1 MISPGIDI
9 AIVFLVFIALL
20 GCGMAIPFAIGVPAA
35 LYLYIQGGLPALKGV
50 GLVSYGAMASSALTA
65 VPLFILMSEILQRG
79 GVSPRVYRGLSTLCA
94 PLPGGLLQTNIAG
107 CAMFSAIC
115 GSSVAT
121 AATIG
126 NVALPQLIARKY
138 DGALSA
144 GSLAAGGTL
153 GILIPPSLVM
163 IIYGAFTDTS
173 VARLF
178 MAGIVPGLLLTA
190 LFMLYIAV
198 HAKLVPGAVPKE
210 PGPSSILEVMRA
222 FSDLLPFLV
231 LIVLVFGSLYLGF
244 ATPTEAAAIGCA
256 LAIVINAV
264 WGQLSK
270 ALLVDALRETVRAS
284 GALLFIVFSAAL
296 FSYAITFAGV
306 GEDLT
311 RFVVNLQLSKYELFL
326 VVFLLYLVL
335 GCFVEGLGMIVITV
349 PLLHPVMQQYGVD
362 PVFFGIM
369 LVIFVELGLIT
380 PPVGI
385 NLFVIQSTWG
395 GRLSEVIRG
404 AMPFVLMMIVLLGI
418 LVIWPG
424 IVMWLPDQMRPPA

>member
-9 AIVFLVFIALL
+9 ALVFLVFIGLL

-35 LYLYIQGGLPALKGV
+35 LYLFIQGGLPALKGM

-65 VPLFILMSEILQRG
+65 VPLFILMAEILQRG

-178 MAGIVPGLLLTA
+178 MAGIVPGLILTA
-190 LFMLYIAV
+190 LFMVYIGL
-198 HAKLVPGAVPKE
+198 HAKLVPGSVPAE
-210 PGPSSILEVMRA
+210 PTPSSFAEVLRA
-222 FSDLLPFLV
+222 FADLMPFAV
-231 LIVLVFGSLYLGF
+231 LILLVFGSLYLGF

-256 LAIVINAV
+256 LAVVINAI
-264 WGQLSK
+264 WGKLSVR
-270 ALLVDALRETVRAS
+270 LVIDALRETVRAS

-311 RFVVNLQLSKYELFL
+311 RFVVGLELSRLELFF
-326 VVFLLYLVL
+326 VVFVLYLVL

-362 PVFFGIM
+362 PVFFGVM

-395 GRLSEVIRG
+395 GKLSEVVRG
-404 AMPFVLMMIVLLGI
+404 AIPFVFVIILLLGI
-418 LVIWPG
+418 LVAWPEL
-424 IVMWLPDQMRPPA
+424 VMWLPDRMRPPV